1 MHFLRSFLR
10 NPGFDRIQPV
20 FPSDIELTLSSSPQI
35 IHLLKHCISHFRLL
49 PEIPVIHYIHK
60 MQVMIYSLQMPE
72 MSSASMHN
80 SGMHNLRSVAAFSEV
95 LNQQMHCNRQM
106 LLSTV
111 SSMTPVILHLSV
123 RYIRKMPLPRFSSML
138 TKNQLLSNLRN

>member
-20 FPSDIELTLSSSPQI
+20 FPSDIKLTLSSSPQI
-35 IHLLKHCISHFRLL
+35 IYLLKHCISHFRLP
-49 PEIPVIHYIHK
+49 PEIPVIHCIHK

-80 SGMHNLRSVAAFSEV
+80 SGMHNLQSVAVFSEV
-95 LNQQMHCNRQM
+95 LNQQMHCNQQM

-111 SSMTPVILHLSV
+111 SSMPPVILHLSV
-123 RYIRKMPLPRFSSML
+123 RYICKMPLPRFSSML
-138 TKNQLLSNLRN
+138 TENQLLSNLRN